1 MPDPFLRSTRKQSW
15 LESRRC
21 GKQQATHHSCVLEEV
36 EQLRRMAAVPDASPK
51 GCAVSLTAR
60 RKQFHSFYAHG
71 TRIAFE
77 ATFIFSVN

>member
-1 MPDPFLRSTRKQSW
+1 
-15 LESRRC
+15 
-21 GKQQATHHSCVLEEV
+21 
-36 EQLRRMAAVPDASPK
+36 MAAVPDASPK